1 MCNSPQRVYILHGIQ
16 HHCVW
21 TVGWLG
27 VVACLA
33 CIAAAVDK
41 QAQQSSCLV
50 WWCELS
56 RSDRLTSISVFCV
69 RVRPMVAPAVP
80 APPDTLWYWTHLS
93 GGWVDSVYAA
103 PPDMTRWSCHS
114 FLHIFFVCVHFFCQ
128 YMCIMFFCYWRPAM
142 MGYCLHWQPAIVTID
157 MYMYLVNKLSF
168 SLCLCLCRLWCAH
181 VNWTIAVNVFRL
193 QIFCQRQSS
202 VVGNPIHT
210 SEVDET
216 QTRQFCHVWRGCV
229 N

>member
-33 CIAAAVDK
+33 CITAAVDK
-41 QAQQSSCLV
+41 QAHQSSCLV

-69 RVRPMVAPAVP
+69 GVRLMVAPAVP
-80 APPDTLWYWTHLS
+80 VPPDTLWYWMHLS

-103 PPDMTRWSCHS
+103 TPDMTRWSC
-114 FLHIFFVCVHFFCQ
+114 
-128 YMCIMFFCYWRPAM
+128 
-142 MGYCLHWQPAIVTID
+142 
-157 MYMYLVNKLSF
+157 
-168 SLCLCLCRLWCAH
+168 LCRFWCAD

-193 QIFCQRQSS
+193 QIFCQRHSW

-210 SEVDET
+210 SEVDAT
-216 QTRQFCHVWRGCV
+216 QTRQFCHVWHGCV